1 MENTEDFMKRMRT
14 LLVAMATMVAL
25 VVPASAAPEDDT
37 TTSSITAGVQNLTVG
52 HSQYAYFFFQ
62 FGSTCGTT
70 STYNT
75 NGVRLSTSHP
85 RYQDMVKSLQ
95 AAILSRAQLFVH
107 YQNISGQCW
116 AKRITL
122 WNP

>member
-1 MENTEDFMKRMRT
+1 MKTMRT
-14 LLVAMATMVAL
+14 LLVTMLTMAAFVA
-25 VVPASAAPEDDT
+25 PASAAPEDDS
-37 TTSSITAGVQNLTVG
+37 TSGSITASIQNLTVG
-52 HSQYAYFFFQ
+52 HSSYANFFFP
-62 FGSTCGTT
+62 FGSSCGTS

-75 NGVRLSTSHP
+75 NGVRVSTSHP
-85 RYQDMVKSLQ
+85 RYQDMIKNLQ
-95 AAILSRAQLFVH
+95 AATLSRAQVFVY